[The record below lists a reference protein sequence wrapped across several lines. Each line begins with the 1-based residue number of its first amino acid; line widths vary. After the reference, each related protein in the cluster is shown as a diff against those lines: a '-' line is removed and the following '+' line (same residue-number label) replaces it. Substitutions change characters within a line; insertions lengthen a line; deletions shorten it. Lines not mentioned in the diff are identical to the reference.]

1 LLTIVLAMVHAVL
14 ATGGLDPADAPPPHP
29 AGARQAA
36 VVTLP
41 DDEKARQARQ
51 GWGYA
56 DAVLTGDTA
65 YLSGVIAVVQ
75 DGEPTPAAAYR
86 RAFDRIGDRLG
97 KIGCSWDDVVE
108 MTTFH
113 TDLDAQLPFMKAAMR
128 SYIRPP
134 FVAWTAVGVTR
145 LAAPGGVTEIKV
157 VAKSCPGRAATR

>member
-1 LLTIVLAMVHAVL
+1 MAHAL
-14 ATGGLDPADAPPPHP
+14 FASGDPGHAAVTPPRP

-65 YLSGVIAVVQ
+65 YLSGVIAMVQ
-75 DGEPTPAAAYR
+75 DGEATPAAAYQ
-86 RAFDRIGDRLG
+86 RAFDKIGDRLG
-97 KIGCSWDDVVE
+97 KVGCSWDDVVE

-113 TDLDAQLPFMKAAMR
+113 TDLDAQLPFIKAAMH

-134 FVAWTAVGVTR
+134 FVSWTAIGVTR

-157 VAKSCPGRAATR
+157 IAKSCHGPAATK